1 MLKSMK
7 TEDELHLRKGEYV
20 LTEGKWN
27 DNTPWKFIVSK
38 EKLNPDLCTAAFC
51 ITSYN
56 GSLLLIQNRKR
67 GWEIP
72 GGHIDEGEGVEQT
85 LVREVMEEAGA
96 VVENPKMFGYIMVAP
111 ESPIPH
117 RDKKGTFYRFPYSYI
132 PYYYAEASDVL
143 DLELALDVIDAKLVS
158 FNEAIT
164 MLAQGYGHD
173 KVLEYLIKSRL
184 INIR

>member
-1 MLKSMK
+1 MK

-27 DNTPWKFIVSK
+27 DNIPWKFIVSK
-38 EKLNPDLCTAAFC
+38 QKPDPDLCTAAFC

-72 GGHIDEGEGVEQT
+72 GGHIDEGEGVEHA
-85 LVREVMEEAGA
+85 LVREVMEEARA
-96 VVENPKMFGYIMVAP
+96 VVENPQMFGYTIVLP
-111 ESPIPH
+111 ESSTPH
-117 RDKKGTFYRFPYSYI
+117 RDKKGSFYPFPHSYI

-143 DLELALDVIDAKLVS
+143 DLELAPDVIDAKLVS

-164 MLAQGYGHD
+164 ILAQGYGHD
-173 KVLEYLIKSRL
+173 KVLEYLIRSKL